1 MMGLVVPPTGAR
13 FATID
18 IPLCAVAFSTN
29 AGDVPILGIFAPLYP
44 SAGAPTDATA
54 LPSGLLQLFRSDKST
69 NTGKLSTFSGSAS
82 AKASTDATALLSGL
96 QRDKS
101 TNTGKLS
108 TFDRLAPT
116 EASHLALQHWM
127 PQRLN

>member
-29 AGDVPILGIFAPLYP
+29 AGEVPILGIFAPLYP

-54 LPSGLLQLFRSDKST
+54 LPSALLQLFR
-69 NTGKLSTFSGSAS
+69 
-82 AKASTDATALLSGL
+82 
-96 QRDKS
+96 RDKS